1 MVVWFLSLFQT
12 LGETL
17 MGRASITIDKDV
29 LQETIISCESK
40 KEYKNQGEL
49 FNDVAIAYAIRVN
62 KDKISPTW
70 VYQRVQE
77 LSLNLKTPKGRIGRV
92 AGQGPT
98 GTRTPRSEKFA
109 ADPKALASLG
119 TLKGE
124 ILREQGGKYLPVFKR
139 LENGSLKAAIALKC
153 LDCSSYQQNEI
164 RHCACTSCPL
174 FLVRPYQ

>member
-1 MVVWFLSLFQT
+1 
-12 LGETL
+12 
-17 MGRASITIDKDV
+17 MGRASITIDKQV
-29 LQETIISCESK
+29 LQDIITSCESN
-40 KEYKNQGEL
+40 KEYKNQTEL
-49 FNDVAIAYAIRVN
+49 FIDVAMVYATRIN
-62 KDKISPTW
+62 KESISPAW
-70 VYQRVQE
+70 IYQRVQD
-77 LSLNLKTPKGRIGRV
+77 LALNLKTPKGRIGRV
-92 AGQGPT
+92 KGQGPA

-119 TLKGE
+119 TLKRE